1 MDSCHF
7 WVYFLCYFSYHYY
20 NLAKGRIN
28 MQINIQP
35 YQIAILIFMMG
46 PLIIGLTAMYL
57 AKRQ

>member
-1 MDSCHF
+1 
-7 WVYFLCYFSYHYY
+7 
-20 NLAKGRIN
+20 